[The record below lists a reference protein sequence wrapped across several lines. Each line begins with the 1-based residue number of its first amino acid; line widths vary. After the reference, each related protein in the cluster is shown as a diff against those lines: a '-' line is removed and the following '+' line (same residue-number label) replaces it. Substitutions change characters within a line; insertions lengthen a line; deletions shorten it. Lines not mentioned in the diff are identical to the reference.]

1 MIINNIYFPITFK
14 NFGASKYKH
23 LEIKDNFTIHS
34 KYDQELFPSK
44 SQGRGVFGH
53 SYSKSARPYF
63 LASVH

>member
-23 LEIKDNFTIHS
+23 LEKHS